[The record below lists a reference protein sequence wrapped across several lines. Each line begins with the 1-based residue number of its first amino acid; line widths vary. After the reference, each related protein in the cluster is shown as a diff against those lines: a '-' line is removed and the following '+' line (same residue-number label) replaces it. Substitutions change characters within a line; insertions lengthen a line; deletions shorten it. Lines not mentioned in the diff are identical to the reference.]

1 MSQIKEN
8 YTNIVIPEFIKKNI
22 AKNIM
27 DVPKITKIVIN
38 TGYNYN
44 TSTNKKQ
51 TTDIFND
58 LSLIS
63 GQKPIITKAKKSIA
77 GFKIKEGFEI
87 GCKVTLRKKNM
98 YNFLDKLIFLV
109 LPRVRDFRGLNIKSF
124 DGRGNYSLSI
134 KEHIIFPEI
143 DYNKV
148 DIIRGMDISIV
159 TNARNNEKGI
169 LLLKALKFPFIK

>member
-1 MSQIKEN
+1 MSQIKEHYKN
-8 YTNIVIPEFIKKNI
+8 TVIPEFIEKNV

-27 DVPKITKIVIN
+27 DVPKIIKIVIN

-51 TTDIFND
+51 TSDIFND

-87 GCKVTLRKKNM
+87 GCKVTLRKNNM

-124 DGRGNYSLSI
+124 DGKGNYSLSI

>member
-1 MSQIKEN
+1 MSKIKTI
-8 YTNIVIPEFIKKNI
+8 YKSTVIPEFINKKI

-38 TGYNYN
+38 MGFDYNN
-44 TSTNKKQ
+44 TTKKQ
-51 TTDIFND
+51 INDIFTD

-77 GFKIKEGFEI
+77 GFKIRKGFEL
-87 GCKVTLRKKNM
+87 GCKVTLRQKKM
-98 YNFLDKLIFLV
+98 YDFLDKLIFLI
-109 LPRVRDFRGLNIKSF
+109 LPRVRDFKGLNIKSF
-124 DGRGNYSLSI
+124 DGKGNYSLGI

-148 DIIRGMDISIV
+148 DIIRGMDISII
-159 TNARNNEKGI
+159 TNAKNNEKGI
-169 LLLKALKFPFIK
+169 LLLKSLKFPFK